1 MAADG
6 QEKLNVDLSF
16 PSAHGGL
23 STAKAN
29 SIVTC
34 GKLEDNDLQYY
45 ARMDVVTGGKIAAN
59 GEVLSVSGAESV
71 VLIVSAATDYA
82 PIYPAYRT
90 GESEKQLAKKVDELI
105 EKAVQKGYD
114 TLKAEHIADYT
125 ALYDKVKFNIGAID
139 SNITTDRLLKKYR
152 SGIIKP
158 EQKRYLEELLYNYG
172 RYLTIATSR
181 STDLLPSNLQGI
193 WNNRDNPPWGSDYH
207 MNVNLQMNYWPTYST
222 NLAECAIPL
231 IKYVDS
237 LRKPGRVT
245 AATYAGIVSD
255 ENEENGFVFHTQN
268 TPFGW
273 TCPGWEFSW
282 GWSPAA
288 TAWILQNVYDYYEYT
303 GDKEYLEEVIYPM
316 LREASL
322 YFKDTLVEDKKT
334 SRLVTV
340 PAYSPEHGPRTM
352 GNTYEQSLIWQL
364 FNDTVEAANVLGIDS
379 DLAQELDGKIAK
391 LNPIEIGDDGQIK
404 EWYFES
410 KLGKIGETHHRH
422 LSHLLGLFPGDLI
435 NKDLHPEWLEA
446 VKVSLNKRG
455 DKSTGWAMGQRIN
468 TWARACDGDRAYKLI
483 NQLFK
488 SGLFSNMWDAHPPFQ
503 IDGNFGY
510 TAGVTEMLMQSN
522 LGYIELLPAL
532 PSVWRNGSISGIVA
546 RGNFE
551 LSFEWQDGKL
561 LKLAIKSNNGG
572 MCALKLGKTDVV
584 IKDSSDMPLD
594 YFVEND
600 KIKFLTTKGMT
611 YKVLI

>member
-1 MAADG
+1 
-6 QEKLNVDLSF
+6 
-16 PSAHGGL
+16 
-23 STAKAN
+23 
-29 SIVTC
+29 
-34 GKLEDNDLQYY
+34 LQ
-45 ARMDVVTGGKIAAN
+45 
-59 GEVLSVSGAESV
+59 
-71 VLIVSAATDYA
+71 
-82 PIYPAYRT
+82 P
-90 GESEKQLAKKVDELI
+90 
-105 EKAVQKGYD
+105 
-114 TLKAEHIADYT
+114 
-125 ALYDKVKFNIGAID
+125 
-139 SNITTDRLLKKYR
+139 
-152 SGIIKP
+152 
-158 EQKRYLEELLYNYG
+158 
-172 RYLTIATSR
+172 
-181 STDLLPSNLQGI
+181 GI

-334 SRLVTV
+334 GRLVTV

-379 DLAQELDGKIAK
+379 DLAQELASKIAK

>member
-1 MAADG
+1 MHHSFKKASNYNRYLSLDSAVAGVSYSGGNSNFTREYFASYPDKVLGIKLAADG

-391 LNPIEIGDDGQIK
+391 LNP
-404 EWYFES
+404 
-410 KLGKIGETHHRH
+410 R
-422 LSHLLGLFPGDLI
+422 
-435 NKDLHPEWLEA
+435 
-446 VKVSLNKRG
+446 
-455 DKSTGWAMGQRIN
+455 
-468 TWARACDGDRAYKLI
+468 
-483 NQLFK
+483 
-488 SGLFSNMWDAHPPFQ
+488 
-503 IDGNFGY
+503 
-510 TAGVTEMLMQSN
+510 
-522 LGYIELLPAL
+522 
-532 PSVWRNGSISGIVA
+532 
-546 RGNFE
+546 
-551 LSFEWQDGKL
+551 
-561 LKLAIKSNNGG
+561 
-572 MCALKLGKTDVV
+572 
-584 IKDSSDMPLD
+584 
-594 YFVEND
+594 
-600 KIKFLTTKGMT
+600 
-611 YKVLI
+611 